1 MAHDATNM
9 TDADLLAAFA
19 AGDRDAALTLTQ
31 RLTPRVMGQ
40 AFRMLG
46 NRAQAEDVAQD
57 AMMRLWKIAPDC
69 DADRA
74 QVTTWLYR
82 VVANLC
88 TDVLRKRGRGVAL
101 DAIEEPSSDAPSVAQ
116 TLQTRAREDALRT
129 ALADLPERQAQ
140 AVSLRHLEE
149 LGNPQIAVIM
159 DTNVRTVE
167 SLIARGKRA
176 LIARLSGRKSELG
189 YEDD

>member
-57 AMMRLWKIAPDC
+57 AMMRLWKIAPDW

-149 LGNPQIAVIM
+149 LGNP
-159 DTNVRTVE
+159 
-167 SLIARGKRA
+167 
-176 LIARLSGRKSELG
+176 
-189 YEDD
+189 

>member
-1 MAHDATNM
+1 MTWIAATYMAHDATNM

-57 AMMRLWKIAPDC
+57 AMMRLWKIAPDW

-82 VVANLC
+82 VAVNAAHDRRRRAGTRAKVAQGWGDWEVNRTEAMREQAEAQDWLIRAVGMLSN
-88 TDVLRKRGRGVAL
+88 DLRDTVAL
-101 DAIEEPSSDAPSVAQ
+101 VMDDMNH
-116 TLQTRAREDALRT
+116 REVGEVLGVSEGTVSWRMSEVKKHLKALK
-129 ALADLPERQAQ
+129 
-140 AVSLRHLEE
+140 
-149 LGNPQIAVIM
+149 
-159 DTNVRTVE
+159 E
-167 SLIARGKRA
+167 S
-176 LIARLSGRKSELG
+176 EQ
-189 YEDD
+189 

>member
-57 AMMRLWKIAPDC
+57 AMMRLGKIAPDW

-159 DTNVRTVE
+159 DTNERTVE